1 MSVNPVSTRLPPFY
15 TPLSGTSSQGA
26 KAVPQA
32 DAFRVTGAEV
42 DSVTHEAS
50 ATSDDPADVGQFQST
65 LEQARA
71 AGRATAGTST
81 NGTSGSSG
89 SRPSPG
95 IALYQH
101 VSQYGNNEAST
112 SALLKS
118 WNQIMQDGQPGDS
131 AAAAFA
137 KALSQG
143 ETPGLKSGVLDLT
156 A

>member
-1 MSVNPVSTRLPPFY
+1 MSVNSVSTRLQPFY
-15 TPLSGTSSQGA
+15 TDLTGTRSQGA

-42 DSVTHEAS
+42 DSGTHEAS
-50 ATSDDPADVGQFQST
+50 ATSDDSSDVGQFQST
-65 LEQARA
+65 LDQARR
-71 AGRATAGTST
+71 AGSATAGTST
-81 NGTSGSSG
+81 SATPGSSR

-95 IALYQH
+95 VALYQH

-118 WNQIMQDGQPGDS
+118 WNKIMQEGQAGDS

-137 KALSQG
+137 RAFSQG
-143 ETPGLKSGVLDLT
+143 ETPGFKSGVLDLT